1 MFVWSVFITAILLL
15 LSLPVVAGAITILLT
30 DPNLNTSF
38 FDPAEG
44 GDPVLYQ
51 HLFWFFGHPEVCIL
65 ILPAFGV
72 ISHIVRQESGKKEP
86 FGTLGVIYAMMVD
99 GILGCIV
106 WAHAMFTVGIDVDTR
121 AYFTST
127 TIIIAVP
134 TGSKIFRWLRTL
146 HGTQINYRPSMLWA
160 LGFIFL
166 FTVGGLTGVVLANSS
181 IDIILHDTYYVVAH
195 FHHVLSIGAVFGI
208 FAGIAH
214 WSPLF
219 TGISWNPKWIKI
231 HFAIITFIGVNV
243 TFFPQHVLGLNG
255 MPCQQT
261 KPYPDACTT
270 WNVVSSMGSIVSLI
284 AMLIIW
290 EALISN
296 RPVIPPILNWMKPLL
311 YPLLYYRNPSY
322 Y

>member
-72 ISHIVRQESGKKEP
+72 ISHIVRKESGKKES

-181 IDIILHDTYYVVAH
+181 IDIILHDTY
-195 FHHVLSIGAVFGI
+195 VLCSC
-208 FAGIAH
+208 
-214 WSPLF
+214 PL
-219 TGISWNPKWIKI
+219 P
-231 HFAIITFIGVNV
+231 
-243 TFFPQHVLGLNG
+243 
-255 MPCQQT
+255 PCSFNRCCIRNFRR
-261 KPYPDACTT
+261 YR
-270 WNVVSSMGSIVSLI
+270 SLI
-284 AMLIIW
+284 
-290 EALISN
+290 
-296 RPVIPPILNWMKPLL
+296 PTV
-311 YPLLYYRNPSY
+311 YRNIMKSQMNKNSLCYYYVYRGKRYILPSTCLRTKRNALSAN
-322 Y
+322 